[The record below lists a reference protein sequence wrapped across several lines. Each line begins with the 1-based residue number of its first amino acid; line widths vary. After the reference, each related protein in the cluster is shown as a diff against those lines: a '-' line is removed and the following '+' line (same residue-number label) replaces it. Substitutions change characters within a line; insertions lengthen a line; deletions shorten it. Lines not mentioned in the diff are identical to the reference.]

1 MKSTILKDNAEFID
15 DAFMVCSLC
24 GKCRQT
30 CPSYLANLWEFTS
43 PRGRIETTFGIKEGH
58 IELTER
64 VNRTMQ
70 QCFTCGACVE
80 ICPAH
85 VDVRKAIL
93 LVRQTA
99 FEEGIPLPEEQTKL
113 LKRIKETNNYY
124 GKESI
129 VSEQGSG
136 DILIYLGCKYSTD
149 KSLYEPLIK
158 QLKELGV
165 NYKIIGQNKCCGF
178 PFYLAGDIK
187 EFEKHQEALAEE
199 INNSNGKLI
208 VTPCPEGIEAF
219 KQAGKVNID
228 IKHITEFLAEQK
240 SKIKKKSGIKKIYY
254 HDPCYLARIAGV
266 TEEPRQLLENIDGVE
281 LIPWKL
287 NGKTSL
293 CSGSGA
299 GFTELADPEE
309 AQATLNR
316 HIQAIKEL
324 GAEAIV
330 TACPHAYEQFKK
342 QKELPVFTVEGFIQE
357 CK

>member
-1 MKSTILKDNAEFID
+1 MKTTILKNNEEFID

-24 GKCRQT
+24 GKCRQS

-43 PRGRIETTFGIKEGH
+43 PRGRIETTFGLKEGH

-64 VNRTMQ
+64 VNRTMH
-70 QCFTCGACVE
+70 QCFSCGACVE

-93 LVRQTA
+93 LVRQAA
-99 FEEGIPLPEEQTKL
+99 FEEGIPLSKDQTALLEQ
-113 LKRIKETNNYY
+113 IKNTGNYY
-124 GKESI
+124 GKSSI
-129 VSEQGSG
+129 VKDEG
-136 DILIYLGCKYSTD
+136 DGDVLVYLGCKYSTD
-149 KSLYEPLIK
+149 EELFQQLIN
-158 QLKELGV
+158 QLTELGIK
-165 NYKIIGQNKCCGF
+165 YKIVGKDKCCGF

-199 INNSNGKLI
+199 IKNTSGKILI
-208 VTPCPEGIEAF
+208 TPCPEGIEAF
-219 KQAGKVNID
+219 KQSGKID
-228 IKHITEFLAEQK
+228 IEVKHITEFLAEYSDKIKGK
-240 SKIKKKSGIKKIYY
+240 SKYKKIYY

-266 TEEPRQLLENIDGVE
+266 TEEPRQLLENINGIE
-281 LIPWKL
+281 LVSWKFS
-287 NGKTSL
+287 GKKTL

-309 AQATLNR
+309 SEAVLEM
-316 HIQAIKEL
+316 HIKAIKEM

-342 QKELPVFTVEGFIQE
+342 QNEIPVFTVEGFIQE